1 MPSKQ
6 ESEVCHTCTLL
17 NLSSLQAC
25 NTGTEARFP
34 PMDQPPS
41 WPIGARCNLLG
52 CEISIGVCEDPAPAA
67 NSFYTS
73 LVSTLN
79 TSSCRGCF
87 FSHFQVSSF
96 TRALFTS
103 LLVGRPPPSPL
114 ESSTFTW
121 WGEEQGRI
129 SLWVAAIRAISRS
142 LPQGTRPP
150 HNAIFKPFFNPLF
163 FNIQRSRG
171 EYRNLRTDL

>member
-1 MPSKQ
+1 MS
-6 ESEVCHTCTLL
+6 HLY
-17 NLSSLQAC
+17 SLPC
-25 NTGTEARFP
+25 NTTSARFP
-34 PMDQPPS
+34 QWTNLIGQLVQGAACWVVKSALVCGVRTQP
-41 WPIGARCNLLG
+41 RLLM
-52 CEISIGVCEDPAPAA
+52 AA

-73 LVSTLN
+73 LVSALN

-129 SLWVAAIRAISRS
+129 SLWVAAIRAISRR
-142 LPQGTRPP
+142 PQGTRPP

-163 FNIQRSRG
+163 LQHTKVQG
-171 EYRNLRTDL
+171 